1 MKKLFLISAWLL
13 SAACALHAAEYPLW
27 VANVQVT
34 DDNKN
39 DVLGDG
45 TTVVSVRKTTITLM
59 FNNADIEISGADKY
73 AVRFDA
79 SDSYKTLNISCQG
92 TNSFTAYSAS
102 AFQFANG
109 GTVEISGEGS
119 TLNIQPRNHAFFMS
133 GTGKISIGQG
143 GNPMTLNITPLSN
156 TKLSPFSSPSTAD
169 VELEFYNLNADIY
182 APAGQTI
189 ASADNGFT
197 SVSILGGI
205 TLLPEGTYWDNTM
218 RHFVRMEST
227 VREHM
232 QMVAPAPEMQYE
244 ILASCDPAQG
254 NAEANGMTTFSE
266 SQIYHMSGDDI
277 MFETLNFNLA
287 ATPAAHYKFLGWVDV
302 TNMVKSDDPDLD
314 TPEEV
319 IAMMKATWPEL
330 QAADPRSSV
339 YEQLLQA
346 NASFDAETFYDYL
359 FLYEPA
365 DGHITFTAFFEADTE
380 DVEQVQGDDVQ
391 CTKEFRDGVLY
402 IVRDGKMYTAQGAEV
417 R

>member
-1 MKKLFLISAWLL
+1 MKKIFLISAWLL
-13 SAACALHAAEYPLW
+13 GAACALHAAEYPLW

-119 TLNIQPRNHAFFMS
+119 TLYIQPRNHAFFMS

-156 TKLSPFSSPSTAD
+156 TKLSPFSSPSTAN

-189 ASADNGFT
+189 ASADNGFK
-197 SVSILGGI
+197 SVSIMGGI
-205 TLLPEGTYWDNTM
+205 TLLPEGTSWANTLHTFQYQGQALTD
-218 RHFVRMEST
+218 RL
-227 VREHM
+227 
-232 QMVAPAPEMQYE
+232 QMVAPEPEMQYE

-254 NAEANGMTTFSE
+254 SVEANGMTTFSE
-266 SQIYHMSGDDI
+266 SQIYHFSGGDI

-319 IAMMKATWPEL
+319 IAMMQATWPEL

-339 YEQLLQA
+339 YEQLLKA

-359 FLYEPA
+359 FLYEPE
-365 DGHITFTAFFEADTE
+365 DGHITFTAFFVQDTQGIE
-380 DVEQVQGDDVQ
+380 DVQGDKVQ
-391 CTKEFRDGVLY
+391 STKECRDGVLY
-402 IVRDGKMYTAQGAEV
+402 IVRDGKIYSAQGAEV